1 MKANF
6 LFDPTFSYFINC
18 DYDKGCLVIVQ
29 TTGKHY
35 LDIPS
40 DLISFNS
47 KEDGKKSVEVVV

>member
-18 DYDKGCLVIVQ
+18 DYEKGCFVIVR
-29 TTGKHY
+29 TTGEHY